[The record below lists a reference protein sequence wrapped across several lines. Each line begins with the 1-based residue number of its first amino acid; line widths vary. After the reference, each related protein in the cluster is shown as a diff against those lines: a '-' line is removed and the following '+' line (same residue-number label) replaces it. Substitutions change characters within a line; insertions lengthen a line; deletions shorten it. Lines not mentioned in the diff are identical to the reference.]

1 MSIGIRVAT
10 DVGGT
15 FTDLVAVHVSDGVP
29 KVITAKSDSTP
40 PRFDRGVL
48 DVVTR
53 SEIPE
58 QDIDALSHGST
69 VIINAL
75 TERKGA
81 KVGLI
86 MTKGFRDVLE
96 IARGDRPNYFDLF
109 YKKPEPF
116 VERHLCREIEER
128 VDYKGNIV
136 TPLNMDG
143 LDKILEDF
151 QSEGVES
158 LVISFL
164 HAYAFPDHEIQVAAE
179 IKKRAP
185 DLYVTCAHEISRE
198 WREYERTN
206 TGVLSAYVKPV
217 ADKYLKSL
225 KSSLGARG
233 YRNPIYIMQSNCG
246 ITTFEHSLKMPITM
260 VESGPSSGIWG
271 AAKMGQLIGY
281 PNVIALDIGGTTAK
295 CSLIQN
301 GQIRITSD
309 YWIERTRST
318 SGYPIMVPVV
328 DIVEIGNGGGSIAWV
343 DDYGKMHVGPKSA
356 GADPGPAAY
365 GRGGQSLT
373 TTDANLLLG
382 RINKDYFCGGEIK
395 ADMDAVEDAVS
406 ELGRKMKLSSIEI
419 ARGIV
424 RIANSN
430 MTNALKLISLNRGHD
445 PRDFV
450 LIAFGGGGG
459 MHATALARELGIAK
473 VVIPV
478 NAAVFSALGM
488 LLSDIRRDYIET
500 ITSDF
505 EESTLNVIN
514 QKIEDISRRANMEF
528 KADGF
533 AEENTTLKFQARL
546 RYRNQEHF
554 VEVDIGADL
563 DKKSIGSVTKAFHET
578 YEREFTYRLDSPVEI
593 VSVHCIAIA
602 HEDTDLLVETQCS
615 AMLTP
620 EPESIRT
627 VDFDEYGIHEAQIYR
642 GETLSANTR
651 INGPAIIEESRSTIV
666 IFPDDI
672 VIKDGYGNYQ
682 IELGEQS

>member
-1 MSIGIRVAT
+1 
-10 DVGGT
+10 
-15 FTDLVAVHVSDGVP
+15 
-29 KVITAKSDSTP
+29 
-40 PRFDRGVL
+40 
-48 DVVTR
+48 
-53 SEIPE
+53 
-58 QDIDALSHGST
+58 
-69 VIINAL
+69 
-75 TERKGA
+75 
-81 KVGLI
+81 
-86 MTKGFRDVLE
+86 
-96 IARGDRPNYFDLF
+96 
-109 YKKPEPF
+109 
-116 VERHLCREIEER
+116 
-128 VDYKGNIV
+128 
-136 TPLNMDG
+136 
-143 LDKILEDF
+143 
-151 QSEGVES
+151 
-158 LVISFL
+158 
-164 HAYAFPDHEIQVAAE
+164 
-179 IKKRAP
+179 
-185 DLYVTCAHEISRE
+185 
-198 WREYERTN
+198 
-206 TGVLSAYVKPV
+206 
-217 ADKYLKSL
+217 
-225 KSSLGARG
+225 
-233 YRNPIYIMQSNCG
+233 
-246 ITTFEHSLKMPITM
+246 
-260 VESGPSSGIWG
+260 
-271 AAKMGQLIGY
+271 
-281 PNVIALDIGGTTAK
+281 
-295 CSLIQN
+295 
-301 GQIRITSD
+301 
-309 YWIERTRST
+309 
-318 SGYPIMVPVV
+318 
-328 DIVEIGNGGGSIAWV
+328 
-343 DDYGKMHVGPKSA
+343 
-356 GADPGPAAY
+356 
-365 GRGGQSLT
+365 
-373 TTDANLLLG
+373 
-382 RINKDYFCGGEIK
+382 
-395 ADMDAVEDAVS
+395 
-406 ELGRKMKLSSIEI
+406 MKLSSIEI
-419 ARGIV
+419 ARGLA

-430 MTNALKLISLNRGHD
+430 MTNALKLISLSRGRE

-450 LIAFGGGGG
+450 LIAVGGGGG